1 MVERAEK
8 RGRESRRLLVLSYH
22 FPPDGAMGGQRWAAL
37 TKYLARAGW
46 EVHVVTA
53 ARPNG
58 KSTPPGVRLIY
69 RARRYT
75 LNEWY
80 RARNS
85 SKAATNSETQTS
97 EVRAAQD
104 NSFIRFLKLI
114 RKIAGSAAGLPDS
127 GRGWLTR
134 AAFAARSAMRE
145 GDFDCIISSGPPHS
159 SAFAAFAA
167 SLGTG
172 VPVWIDMR
180 DPWSITHEMNTPT
193 DTFIRA
199 ERFVLRQIE
208 RLALPRASRVLANTS
223 EFAKALRST
232 YPNLRVT
239 HFPNGV
245 DLETL
250 PVRDPSKVVAGSIAY
265 VGTLYAGRSLSSLF
279 AAMRQL
285 SIESPDAAKSLRL
298 NIAGALESPHK
309 ERMQAEID
317 SQGVA
322 HMVNLV
328 GLLPRA
334 SALELLNQSNLAIV
348 LAQDQPLCVPAK
360 VYESV
365 GLGTP
370 TLVIAES
377 NSAASNE
384 AHRIGA
390 FAVEGEDVA
399 GIKALLVDM
408 LSGKIPSTLKPRA
421 RISYEELAVD
431 MDRLLRESVPERN
444 RDRAAAPNS
453 LPRFA

>member
-1 MVERAEK
+1 MPERAEK
-8 RGRESRRLLVLSYH
+8 RGRETRRLLVLSYH

-37 TKYLARAGW
+37 SKYLARAGW

-53 ARPNG
+53 SRPNG
-58 KSTPPGVRLIY
+58 TTTPPGVRRVY
-69 RARRYT
+69 RARRTT

-85 SKAATNSETQTS
+85 ASGATTENYSNGSSALKES
-97 EVRAAQD
+97 SVV
-104 NSFIRFLKLI
+104 RFLKLI

-134 AAFAARSAMRE
+134 AALAARAAMRE
-145 GDFDCIISSGPPHS
+145 ADFDCIISSGPPHS

-172 VPVWIDMR
+172 VEVWIDMR

-193 DTFIRA
+193 DTFIRS

-208 RLALPRASRVLANTS
+208 RLALPRASRVLANTA
-223 EFAKALRST
+223 EFATSLRST
-232 YPNLRVT
+232 YPSLRVT

-250 PVRDPSKVVAGSIAY
+250 PVRDLSKVVGGSIAY

-279 AAMRQL
+279 AAMRQV
-285 SIESPDAAKSLRL
+285 SIESPEIAASLRL

-317 SQGVA
+317 SHGVA

-334 SALELLNQSNLAIV
+334 SALELLNRSNLAIV

-370 TLVIAES
+370 TLVIAEEK
-377 NSAASNE
+377 SAASNE

-390 FAVEGEDVA
+390 FAVEGDDVA

-408 LSGKIPSTLKPRA
+408 LTGKIPSTLKPSA
-421 RISYEELAVD
+421 RISYEELAFD
-431 MDRLLRESVPERN
+431 MDRLLRESVPERD
-444 RDRAAAPNS
+444 RGRAAAPNS